1 MSNLSFSHKIN
12 SSENTYKYIKPAEK
26 LNVPQKEN
34 PQKNNKI
41 SFVNKKDTHFPETL
55 LLTEIFSKRTCH
67 VIMQKIFRIIY
78 HGYNISSWQPT
89 CPPTKMCVSVKIIWL
104 QVTELDPD

>member
-34 PQKNNKI
+34 PAKKTHNKI
-41 SFVNKKDTHFPETL
+41 SFVNKKDTHFPQTL

-67 VIMQKIFRIIY
+67 VIMQKNFRIIY
-78 HGYNISSWQPT
+78 HGYKYKLLAAHRPT
-89 CPPTKMCVSVKIIWL
+89 HKDVCICQDYLL
-104 QVTELDPD
+104 Q